1 MLFRVAY
8 CVQGRGSATLPTPLV
23 PVTPPESSTTQAQR
37 LSLLLSFRILYAAV
51 SFGLTLG
58 RDVSA
63 KDMGVSRTS
72 FTFTTMA
79 IAMG

>member
-1 MLFRVAY
+1 M
-8 CVQGRGSATLPTPLV
+8 TLPTPLV

-63 KDMGVSRTS
+63 KDIGVSRS
-72 FTFTTMA
+72 R
-79 IAMG
+79 GNQVGHRRHNVRLDV